1 MQNKGTLYIC
11 PTPIGNLKDITL
23 RTLEILKE
31 VSYIAC
37 EDKRRALKLLNTYN
51 IKKPLILYNE
61 HTKDKENKTIKSFLL
76 YGSDVALTC
85 DAGMPG
91 IADSGYELIKLCIDS
106 GIKVVTLPGPS
117 AILTALV
124 GSGLNAQNF
133 VFVNFLPRKRGQ
145 IVSLLKNL
153 KSLGFINCAFESP
166 YRLLKTL
173 EIMYNFDSNL
183 NLCVC
188 REISKIHEEF
198 VRGNI
203 NFVYTYFKEK
213 KVVKGEITIVFK
225 FIEEGENEQKL

>member
-23 RTLEILKE
+23 RTLEVLKE
-31 VSYIAC
+31 VNYIAC
-37 EDKRRALKLLNTYN
+37 EDKRRALKLLNTYD

-61 HTKDKENKTIKSFLL
+61 HTKDKENMTIKSFLL
-76 YGSDVALTC
+76 SGNDVALTC

-91 IADSGYELIKLCIDS
+91 IADSGYELIKLCIAS
-106 GIKVVTLPGPS
+106 EIKVVTLPGPS
-117 AILTALV
+117 AILTSLV
-124 GSGLNAQNF
+124 GSGLNSQNF
-133 VFVNFLPRKRGQ
+133 VFINFLPRKKGQ
-145 IVSLLKNL
+145 ILNLLKNL
-153 KSLGFINCAFESP
+153 KSLGFTVCAFESP

-173 EIMYNFDSNL
+173 EVMYNFDSNL

-203 NFVYTYFKEK
+203 NSVYTYFKEK
-213 KVVKGEITIVFK
+213 KMVKGEITIVFK
-225 FIEEGENEQKL
+225 FMKEGENE